1 MPIHIPAKEMKITF
15 ARSAGAGG
23 QNVNKTAT
31 KVILR
36 WSVGR
41 SQVLNNEEKMRVRI
55 KLANRINNKDEVII
69 MSEEE
74 RSQPQNRALAVAR
87 LQTLVN
93 KAVQVPKKR
102 RPTRPTLASKLK
114 RLETKK
120 IRSQVKAG
128 RAKVKEI

>member
-55 KLANRINNKDEVII
+55 KLANKINNKDEVII